1 MHAAGVVISQ
11 KSVDEYVPL
20 SRAADGSVTTQ
31 FTICL
36 LYTSVFDECK
46 AEANWNMK
54 NFIEDQVELIRR
66 QVGDKGSFGAVRRRR
81 FFRSCSD
88 AD

>member
-1 MHAAGVVISQ
+1 
-11 KSVDEYVPL
+11 
-20 SRAADGSVTTQ
+20 
-31 FTICL
+31 
-36 LYTSVFDECK
+36 
-46 AEANWNMK
+46 MK

-66 QVGDKGSFGAVRRRR
+66 QVGDRKVLFGAVRRRR